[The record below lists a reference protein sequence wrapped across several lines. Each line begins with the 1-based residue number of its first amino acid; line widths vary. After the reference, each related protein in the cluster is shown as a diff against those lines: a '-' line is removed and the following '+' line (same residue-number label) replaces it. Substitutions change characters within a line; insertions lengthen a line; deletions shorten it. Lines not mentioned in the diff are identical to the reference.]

1 MGPWVVCAL
10 KFGAVSLI
18 RSDIQV
24 LSSKGVELSAATC
37 AVSRADSPTIRSVA
51 APGGSS
57 VASRQAPWIARDPP
71 FSSLPASGRNQEP
84 PHAKENHADCSR
96 NALCSWR
103 KTFEGDGRRHGGHC
117 R

>member
-1 MGPWVVCAL
+1 VVCAL

-57 VASRQAPWIARDPP
+57 VASRQAPWIARDPR
-71 FSSLPASGRNQEP
+71 FSSLPASARNQEH

-96 NALCSWR
+96 DPLSGRR
-103 KTFEGDGRRHGGHC
+103 KTFEGDGRRHDAHC
-117 R
+117 K

>member
-1 MGPWVVCAL
+1 MDRSRSA
-10 KFGAVSLI
+10 FLI
-18 RSDIQV
+18 RAG
-24 LSSKGVELSAATC
+24 K
-37 AVSRADSPTIRSVA
+37 RA
-51 APGGSS
+51 
-57 VASRQAPWIARDPP
+57 Q
-71 FSSLPASGRNQEP
+71 SGT